1 MSEQPEKL
9 KVHCLSCMRKT
20 NHAVLYETLHEDS
33 LPDHQISWWSR
44 YQVVA
49 CRGCERI
56 SYRTT
61 SGNSEEYDYEAEEE
75 LITEQLYPGRT
86 GGKSVMERHE
96 WLPATTG
103 RIYREVLQALN
114 NDAPILATI
123 GLRALI
129 ESVCIERGVKDKTLI
144 KSIDN
149 LADQGL
155 LSREQAGFLH
165 THRFLGNLAAH
176 EMKPPS
182 PKILDS
188 ALDIAETLLK
198 TIYVLPL
205 TVELI
210 ENERI
215 RSDLLKRKT

>member
-1 MSEQPEKL
+1 MSDQPEKL
-9 KVHCLSCMRKT
+9 RVHCLSCMRKT
-20 NHAVLYETLHEDS
+20 NHAVLYETLHEGS

-44 YQVVA
+44 YQVVE
-49 CRGCERI
+49 CCGCERI

-61 SGNSEEYDYEAEEE
+61 SGNSEDFDDEGDE

-86 GGKSVMERHE
+86 SGKSVMDRHE

-103 RIYREVLQALN
+103 RIYQQVIQALN
-114 NDAPILATI
+114 NDAPILAAI

-129 ESVCIERGVKDKTLI
+129 KSVCIEQGVKGKTLI
-144 KSIDN
+144 ESIDN

-176 EMKPPS
+176 EMKPPT
-182 PKILDS
+182 PKTLDS

-198 TIYVLPL
+198 TIYVLPM
-205 TVELI
+205 TVKSI
-210 ENERI
+210 KNERI
-215 RSDLLKRKT
+215 RSELRKRKT